1 MVAGSEELIIYHLL
15 ICMLKKTITF
25 IETHKFLLL
34 IILLLVLIREGMV
47 IFDTWTVKDG
57 GDLPESLI
65 SGNFAFDILGGSWRG
80 WDAYLYARRGNLG
93 NELMTGIFALPLYF
107 LFGNSLFVLC
117 QVQIFSSLAIL
128 ALMYYFSRR
137 YFGETVANIASLLF
151 VSFTV
156 NIQSYLIYPYYLY
169 FDNSSYTLL
178 AFLIFVVVMDYNKQG
193 KKPFLYLVFL
203 GIVSGIGI
211 FHAEIYILTIFC
223 ILFFWFLKDKRF
235 FIRREFFAFLGGLV
249 IGLSPS
255 FYFGLHSYLVFFC
268 EIFSGKINYAHDAD
282 IIANSYWTTLGL
294 MSIGFWPIKT
304 ALFSL
309 VNNQIITVLGI
320 IVLFVTV
327 FWKKVQN
334 KLHLAF
340 KIVAFYVF
348 AFMLIAFAKK
358 GSLEYYFHPLLV
370 PTTIVLAVFI
380 YNVQIKWFSRVYL
393 QRCFYAVLFFI
404 CFLNIYEIAR
414 HFDFENSIPRL
425 RKQLNINGCC
435 YYWPN
440 EYFRPD
446 GFKSNF
452 AIEVEAFGGI
462 TNFVDYNDYNI
473 YKSVPAINKSV
484 PQKKIYISGTRT
496 GVFPLSTPL
505 SYTVYGKDVSFA
517 GLEQLAKE
525 IHEKVPDEAKQYAY
539 MGLAVYYVNDNWLK
553 DLLDDFKTG
562 LIDKNIPEEFQQYFY
577 VSLAAKIFSQYYRN
591 KSKIDKTIDMLGD
604 KQKKRMLDYLM
615 NYSGGFQWASGI

>member
-1 MVAGSEELIIYHLL
+1 MIIYHLL

-25 IETHKFLLL
+25 IKTHKFLLL
-34 IILLLVLIREGMV
+34 MILLLVLIREGMV
-47 IFDTWTVKDG
+47 IFDMWTVKEG

-80 WDAYLYARRGNLG
+80 WDAYLYVRRGSLG
-93 NELMTGIFALPLYF
+93 NELMTGIFAMPLYA

-117 QVQIFSSLAIL
+117 QVQIFFSLAIL
-128 ALMYYFSRR
+128 VLMHYFCKK
-137 YFGETVANIASLLF
+137 YLGAAVAQIASLLF
-151 VSFTV
+151 VSFPINV
-156 NIQSYLIYPYYLY
+156 QSYLIYPYYLY
-169 FDNSSYTLL
+169 FDNIQYTLL
-178 AFLIFVVVMDYNKQG
+178 AFLIFVRVIDYNKEG

-211 FHAEIYILTIFC
+211 FHTEIYILTIFC
-223 ILFFWFLKDKRF
+223 ILFFWFLKDKLF
-235 FIRREFFAFLGGLV
+235 FIKREFFAFLGGLA
-249 IGLSPS
+249 IGLIPS
-255 FYFGLHSYLVFFC
+255 FYFGLHSYLVFFY
-268 EIFSGKINYAHDAD
+268 EIFSGKISYAHDAD
-282 IIANSYWTTLGL
+282 RIANSYWTTLGL

-320 IVLFVTV
+320 VVLFVTI
-327 FWKKVQN
+327 FWTKIQG
-334 KLHLAF
+334 KLHLPF
-340 KIVAFYVF
+340 RIVAFYVF
-348 AFMLIAFAKK
+348 VFMLIAFARK

-393 QRCFYAVLFFI
+393 QRCFYVVLFFI

-414 HFDFENSIPRL
+414 HFDFEKAIPQL

-435 YYWPN
+435 YYWPWG
-440 EYFRPD
+440 YFQPA

-452 AIEVEAFGGI
+452 AREVEAFGI
-462 TNFVDYNDYNI
+462 KTRFVDYADYNI
-473 YKSVPAINKSV
+473 YKSVPAINESV
-484 PQKKIYISGTRT
+484 PQKKIYISGART
-496 GVFPLSTPL
+496 GVFPLLTPL

-553 DLLDDFKTG
+553 DLLNDFKKG

-577 VSLAAKIFSQYYRN
+577 VSLAAKIFSQYHEN
-591 KSKIDKTIDMLGD
+591 KSKIDKTIDRLGD
-604 KQKKRMLDYLM
+604 KQKKRMLDYLVSY
-615 NYSGGFQWASGI
+615 NGGFQWASGGV